1 MAAGAFD
8 DGRAGAGGHLT
19 LSGRG
24 GIMWSSVATRYQL
37 GRTRQARD
45 GFKLA
50 AQSLS
55 ILEAP
60 RLADRAELGYWAV
73 QVEAL
78 HQVEAI
84 PPEHP
89 PLLIADIQ
97 GFIDRMGAEG
107 EAEVVAETRRVVA
120 RIGTWMQS
128 RSMTPPAVSAAT
140 PGTPL
145 AQLDQAAATIL
156 QLDR

>member
-1 MAAGAFD
+1 
-8 DGRAGAGGHLT
+8 
-19 LSGRG
+19 
-24 GIMWSSVATRYQL
+24 MWSSVATRYQL